1 MIGAE
6 ELRHLISACDPNR
19 PLSPGDPLY
28 VPFDEGT
35 PVRGTA
41 GRSCI
46 DVLQR
51 LILLQDETCQL
62 FTGFPGTGKTTELGR
77 LRQRLEASRDL
88 PTYCVYVDFE
98 QWLDRYTPVSITD
111 VLRVVAHVLDREA
124 TTAEGKDPDEESGYV
139 RRLWDFI
146 AHTDLELQKIGFNAY
161 GASLMLELK
170 NNPTFH
176 QKAEDALRVR
186 FQQFASE
193 ARTAMQQAILRLRQA
208 PTTQAQRIVVLA
220 DGLEKF
226 TPIREEDRGVME
238 ASVEGVFVQHSR
250 RLHLPCHAVY
260 TFPLWL
266 RFRVAELG
274 GLYDGSP
281 AVLPMVKISSRTACY
296 PVGSRSCSTSCIGGC
311 GISRA
316 SSATISSHVPA
327 HPARLGRL
335 SARPLAH
342 GEAALH
348 RRAPFPVGPPTRS
361 GSSTSCRSSM
371 LRRARDNLALL
382 EQIATTHALPQD
394 DAEQIAAFGRLL
406 ERWLVLAYRN
416 GDEWYDLH
424 PLVRR
429 APDRSGAPRGVS
441 VSADLPDSSACSR
454 SPTASSYP
462 CRVRARRRARLAGLR
477 DGAGGH
483 RAGGRR
489 GVDEL
494 VAKLVDAARRRAGRM
509 VVGPARA
516 APGRRGAASGQQRRD
531 AIVRALGR
539 PLLWC
544 GPPEFLKLRGSG
556 PRTSGLSA
564 R

>member
-19 PLSPGDPLY
+19 PLSAGDPLY

-77 LRQRLEASRDL
+77 LKQRLDGSRDL
-88 PTYCVYVDFE
+88 PTCCIYVDFE

-124 TTAEGKDPDEESGYV
+124 TAAEGKDPDEESGYV

-146 AHTDLELQKIGFNAY
+146 SHTDVELQKIGFSAY

-208 PTTQAQRIVVLA
+208 PSTNAQRIVVLA

-226 TPIREEDRGVME
+226 TPLREEDRGAME
-238 ASVEGVFVQHSR
+238 ASVEGVFVQHAR
-250 RLHLPCHAVY
+250 WLHLPCHVVY

-281 AVLPMVKISSRTACY
+281 TVLPMVKIAEPDGTPY
-296 PVGSRSCSTSCIGGC
+296 PVGVEKLVDLVRRRVRDLARVFGDDLDATLLPILHASGGYPRDLLRMVRQLL
-311 GISRA
+311 IDARA
-316 SSATISSHVPA
+316 FPATLADAQRVIDELSHQYAFVV
-327 HPARLGRL
+327 RGTNL
-335 SARPLAH
+335 PL
-342 GEAALH
+342 LK
-348 RRAPFPVGPPTRS
+348 
-361 GSSTSCRSSM
+361 
-371 LRRARDNLALL
+371 
-382 EQIATTHALPQD
+382 QIATTHALPQQ
-394 DAEQIAAFGRLL
+394 DAEQVAAFGRLL

-429 APDRSGAPRGVS
+429 AP
-441 VSADLPDSSACSR
+441 
-454 SPTASSYP
+454 
-462 CRVRARRRARLAGLR
+462 
-477 DGAGGH
+477 
-483 RAGGRR
+483 
-489 GVDEL
+489 
-494 VAKLVDAARRRAGRM
+494 
-509 VVGPARA
+509 
-516 APGRRGAASGQQRRD
+516 
-531 AIVRALGR
+531 IVRTHLD
-539 PLLWC
+539 
-544 GPPEFLKLRGSG
+544 E
-556 PRTSGLSA
+556 
-564 R
+564 

>member
-19 PLSPGDPLY
+19 PLSAGDPLY

-46 DVLQR
+46 DLLQR

-88 PTYCVYVDFE
+88 PTHCVYVDFE

-124 TTAEGKDPDEESGYV
+124 TTAEGKDPDQESGYV
-139 RRLWDFI
+139 RRVWDLM
-146 AHTDLELQKIGFNAY
+146 AHTDVELQKIGFNAY

-170 NNPTFH
+170 NNPSFH

-208 PTTQAQRIVVLA
+208 PATQAQRVVVLA

-250 RLHLPCHAVY
+250 WLHLPCHAVY

-274 GLYDGSP
+274 GLFDGSP
-281 AVLPMVKISSRTACY
+281 AVLPMVKIAEQDGTPY
-296 PVGSRSCSTSCIGGC
+296 PVGMDKLVDLVQRRVRDLARVFGDDLDATLLPILQASGGYPRDLLRMVRQLL
-311 GISRA
+311 ID
-316 SSATISSHVPA
+316 
-327 HPARLGRL
+327 ARG
-335 SARPLAH
+335 
-342 GEAALH
+342 
-348 RRAPFPVGPPTRS
+348 FPVKATDAQRVIDELSQQYAFIVRGT
-361 GSSTSCRSSM
+361 
-371 LRRARDNLALL
+371 NLPLL
-382 EQIATTHALPQD
+382 KQIATTHALPQE
-394 DAEQIAAFGRLL
+394 DAEQVAAFGRLL

-429 APDRSGAPRGVS
+429 AP
-441 VSADLPDSSACSR
+441 
-454 SPTASSYP
+454 
-462 CRVRARRRARLAGLR
+462 
-477 DGAGGH
+477 
-483 RAGGRR
+483 
-489 GVDEL
+489 
-494 VAKLVDAARRRAGRM
+494 
-509 VVGPARA
+509 
-516 APGRRGAASGQQRRD
+516 
-531 AIVRALGR
+531 IVRAHLDD
-539 PLLWC
+539 
-544 GPPEFLKLRGSG
+544 E
-556 PRTSGLSA
+556 
-564 R
+564 